1 MRNVLLF
8 SIAVLSCLFMARVST
23 SASVNDRLD
32 KFEVSS
38 SSEIPEFLSVPD
50 TIRITLDKDKELPTK
65 KMRDLMPD
73 VNARVNIQAGTID
86 LDLYETGET
95 TVYIVD
101 SHNEVVSED
110 CFYSGSYLPA
120 SVALPLT
127 PGRYWIV
134 IDADYI
140 YAEGVFVR

>member
-1 MRNVLLF
+1 MVKKYLF
-8 SIAVLSCLFMARVST
+8 SIAVLAFILTTGVLT
-23 SASVNDRLD
+23 SASVISHSKLPG
-32 KFEVSS
+32 VSV
-38 SSEIPEFLSVPD
+38 LSGTGDVADPGD
-50 TIRITLDKDKELPTK
+50 IVIEKGKDPAK
-65 KMRDLMPD
+65 KKDRDLMPD
-73 VNARVNIQAGTID
+73 VTARVNLQAGTID

-101 SHNEVVSED
+101 SHNEVISED
-110 CFYSGSYLPA
+110 YFYSGSYLPT